1 MHELS
6 IATMLYEQVKGH
18 TPPGASV
25 LRVNVL
31 IGPMQAIEPES
42 LKFGWD
48 VLCKNDGRSDAPELI
63 LNLPGWKL
71 HCRECGREWESPELY
86 AECQCGSAT
95 PEAIGGAEL
104 QLISIEINEPAQAT
118 GEPHEP

>member
-6 IATMLYEQVKGH
+6 IAAMLYEQVKRH
-18 TPPGASV
+18 TPAGERV

-31 IGPMQAIEPES
+31 IGPMQGIEPES

-48 VLCKNDGRSDAPELI
+48 VLCKDDGLAETPELM

-71 HCRECGREWESPELY
+71 RCGECGREWESPELY
-86 AECQCGSAT
+86 VVCECGSAT
-95 PEAIGGAEL
+95 AEAVGGSEL
-104 QLISIEINEPAQAT
+104 QLVSIEVTEPTT
-118 GEPHEP
+118 GETNES